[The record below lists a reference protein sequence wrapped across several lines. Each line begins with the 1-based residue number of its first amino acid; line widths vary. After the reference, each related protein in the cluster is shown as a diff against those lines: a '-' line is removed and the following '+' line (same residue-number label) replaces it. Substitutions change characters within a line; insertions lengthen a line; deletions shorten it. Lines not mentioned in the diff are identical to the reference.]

1 MKKYIT
7 SLFLLSFAL
16 SFSQSDPINKLDEIV
31 LKGSF
36 SPILNSG
43 YSVQIISDSILNNN
57 YQSLGNL
64 LQNQVNAYLK
74 QNGNGMVSSISLRG
88 TNSSQT
94 GVYWN
99 GIAINSS
106 LNGQTDF
113 NSIAV
118 NSFDEVEIRKGGGS
132 VLLGSGAI
140 GGAINLSDKI
150 VFQNKKEAHI
160 NSGLGSYQTFTIQAS
175 GLISTD
181 NLFAKV
187 SFGGSRSEND
197 YPYDNSDL
205 FNENGEYKN
214 YNINGVF
221 AFKINDKNRLGFY
234 TSIFDNDRN
243 TSRTITAPSN
253 AKLLNFDSRYLLDWR
268 YLGNRYTSSLK
279 LAYLNESFTY
289 FFDKD
294 LLNTS
299 KSRSSSWVA
308 KYDFTYFL
316 NNEIL
321 FNSGIE
327 FENAK
332 ADGDNISNV
341 EQNDLTAYILFHHQP
356 ISSFRYNLSI
366 RKGISSIYDIPF
378 VYSFDGQYDI
388 SKKFTLKAAFS
399 SNYRLPTFNDLYWE
413 PGGNSDLNSEKS
425 NSAEIGFDFVHQ
437 FLNLNIT
444 SFYIK
449 SKDLIQWQP
458 VSGNIW
464 QPVNIQDV
472 SNYGVEFS
480 SWAQKKF
487 EHHLFLLK
495 VQYDYTMSKDDNL
508 NKQIIYVPNHK
519 GNFILNY
526 QYKKWS
532 LSYNLQYTG
541 EVFTTTSNTQT
552 LNAYWLSN
560 IDISKSFFKNRLQLA
575 FKINNLLDENY
586 QSVAYRPM
594 PNRNYM
600 LNINL
605 KI

>member
-7 SLFLLSFAL
+7 SLFLLIFAL

-36 SPILNSG
+36 SSILNSG
-43 YSVQIISDSILNNN
+43 YSVQIISDSILTNN

-160 NSGLGSYQTFTIQAS
+160 ISGLGSYQTYTIQAS

-187 SFGGSRSEND
+187 SLGGSRSEND

-243 TSRTITAPSN
+243 TSRTITVESN
-253 AKLLNFDSRYLLDWR
+253 AKLLSFDSRYLLDWK

-294 LLNTS
+294 LSNTS
-299 KSRSSSWVA
+299 KSKSSRWVA

-327 FENAK
+327 FENAI

-341 EQNDLTAYILFHHQP
+341 EQNDLTTYILFHHQP

-388 SKKFTLKAAFS
+388 SKKFTLKAALS

-413 PGGNSDLNSEKS
+413 PGGNSDLKSEKS

-437 FLNLNIT
+437 FLNMNIT

-449 SKDLIQWQP
+449 SDDLIQWQP

-464 QPVNIQDV
+464 QPVNIQNV
-472 SNYGVEFS
+472 TNYGIELS
-480 SWAQKKF
+480 TWAQKKF
-487 EHHLFLLK
+487 EDHLFLLK
-495 VQYDYTMSKDDNL
+495 LQYDYTMSKDDNL

-519 GNFILNY
+519 GNFIFNY
-526 QYKKWS
+526 QLKKWNF
-532 LSYNLQYTG
+532 SYNLQYTG

>member
-7 SLFLLSFAL
+7 SLFLLIFAL

-36 SPILNSG
+36 SPVLNSG
-43 YSVQIISDSILNNN
+43 YSVQIISDSILTNN

-140 GGAINLSDKI
+140 GGAINLRNKI

-160 NSGLGSYQTFTIQAS
+160 ISGLGSYQTYTIQAS

-187 SFGGSRSEND
+187 SLGGSRSEND
-197 YPYDNSDL
+197 YPYVNSDL

-243 TSRTITAPSN
+243 TSRTITAASN
-253 AKLLNFDSRYLLDWR
+253 AKLLNFDSRYLLDWK

-294 LLNTS
+294 LSNTS
-299 KSRSSSWVA
+299 KSKSSSWVA

-341 EQNDLTAYILFHHQP
+341 EQNDLTAYVLFHHQP

-378 VYSFDGQYDI
+378 VYSFDGRYDI

-399 SNYRLPTFNDLYWE
+399 SNYRLPTFNDLYWD
-413 PGGNSDLNSEKS
+413 PGGNSDLRSEKS

-449 SKDLIQWQP
+449 SDDLIQWQP
-458 VSGNIW
+458 VSGTIW
-464 QPVNIQDV
+464 QPVNIQNV
-472 SNYGVEFS
+472 TNYGIELS
-480 SWAQKKF
+480 AWAQKKY

-519 GNFILNY
+519 GNFIFNY
-526 QYKKWS
+526 QLKKWS
-532 LSYNLQYTG
+532 FSYNLQYTG

>member
-7 SLFLLSFAL
+7 SLFLLIFAL

-36 SPILNSG
+36 SPVLNSG
-43 YSVQIISDSILNNN
+43 YSVQIISDSILTNN

-140 GGAINLSDKI
+140 GGAINLRNKI

-160 NSGLGSYQTFTIQAS
+160 ISGLGSYQTYTIQAS

-187 SFGGSRSEND
+187 SLGGSRSEND

-243 TSRTITAPSN
+243 TSRTITAASN
-253 AKLLNFDSRYLLDWR
+253 AKLLNFDSRYLLDWK

-294 LLNTS
+294 LSNTS
-299 KSRSSSWVA
+299 KSKSSSWMA

-341 EQNDLTAYILFHHQP
+341 EQNDLTAYVLFHHQP

-378 VYSFDGQYDI
+378 VYSFDGRYDI

-399 SNYRLPTFNDLYWE
+399 SNYRLPTFNDLYWD
-413 PGGNSDLNSEKS
+413 PGGNSDLRSEKS

-449 SKDLIQWQP
+449 NDDLIQWQP
-458 VSGNIW
+458 VSGTIW
-464 QPVNIQDV
+464 QPVNIQNV
-472 SNYGVEFS
+472 TNYGIELS
-480 SWAQKKF
+480 AWAQKKY

-519 GNFILNY
+519 GNFIFNY
-526 QYKKWS
+526 QLKKWNF
-532 LSYNLQYTG
+532 SYNLQYTG

>member
-7 SLFLLSFAL
+7 SLFLLIFAL
-16 SFSQSDPINKLDEIV
+16 TFSQSDTINKLDEIV

-43 YSVQIISDSILNNN
+43 YSVQIISDSILTNN

-160 NSGLGSYQTFTIQAS
+160 ISGLGSYQTYTIQAS

-187 SFGGSRSEND
+187 SLGGSRSEND

-243 TSRTITAPSN
+243 TSRTITAASN
-253 AKLLNFDSRYLLDWR
+253 AKLLNFNSRYLLDWK

-294 LLNTS
+294 LSNTS
-299 KSRSSSWVA
+299 KSKSSSWVA

-341 EQNDLTAYILFHHQP
+341 EQNDLTAYVLFHHQP

-378 VYSFDGQYDI
+378 VYSFDGRYDI

-413 PGGNSDLNSEKS
+413 PGGNSDLRSEKS

-449 SKDLIQWQP
+449 SDDLIQWQP
-458 VSGNIW
+458 VSGTIW
-464 QPVNIQDV
+464 QPVNIQNV
-472 SNYGVEFS
+472 TNYGIELS
-480 SWAQKKF
+480 AWAQKKY

-519 GNFILNY
+519 GNFIFNY
-526 QYKKWS
+526 QLKKWS
-532 LSYNLQYTG
+532 FSYNLQYTG

>member
-7 SLFLLSFAL
+7 SVFLLIFAL
-16 SFSQSDPINKLDEIV
+16 TFSQSDPINKLDEIV

-43 YSVQIISDSILNNN
+43 YSVQVISDSILTNN

-113 NSIAV
+113 NSIAA

-160 NSGLGSYQTFTIQAS
+160 ISGLGSYQTYTIQAS

-243 TSRTITAPSN
+243 TSRTITAASN
-253 AKLLNFDSRYLLDWR
+253 AKLLNFDSRYLLDWK

-279 LAYLNESFTY
+279 IAYLNESFTY
-289 FFDKD
+289 FFDKY
-294 LLNTS
+294 LSNTS
-299 KSRSSSWVA
+299 KSKSSSWVA
-308 KYDFTYFL
+308 KYDSTYFL

-341 EQNDLTAYILFHHQP
+341 EQNDLTAYVLFHHQP

-388 SKKFTLKAAFS
+388 SKKFTFKAAFS

-449 SKDLIQWQP
+449 SDDLIQWQP

-464 QPVNIQDV
+464 QPVNIQNV
-472 SNYGVEFS
+472 TNYGIELS
-480 SWAQKKF
+480 AWAQKKF
-487 EHHLFLLK
+487 EHHLFRLK
-495 VQYDYTMSKDDNL
+495 LQYDYTMSKDDNL

-519 GNFILNY
+519 GNFIFNY
-526 QYKKWS
+526 HYKKWNF
-532 LSYNLQYTG
+532 SYNLQYTG
-541 EVFTTTSNTQT
+541 EVFTTTSNTQS

>member
-7 SLFLLSFAL
+7 SLFLLIFAL

-36 SPILNSG
+36 SPVLNSG
-43 YSVQIISDSILNNN
+43 YSVQIISDSILTNN

-160 NSGLGSYQTFTIQAS
+160 ISGLGSYQTYTIQAS

-187 SFGGSRSEND
+187 SLGGSRSEND
-197 YPYDNSDL
+197 YPYVNSDL

-243 TSRTITAPSN
+243 TSRTITAASN
-253 AKLLNFDSRYLLDWR
+253 AKLLNFDSRYLLDWK

-294 LLNTS
+294 LSNTS

-341 EQNDLTAYILFHHQP
+341 EQNDLTAYVLFHHQP

-378 VYSFDGQYDI
+378 VYSFDGRYDI

-399 SNYRLPTFNDLYWE
+399 SNYRLPTFNDLYWD
-413 PGGNSDLNSEKS
+413 PGGNSDLRSEKS

-449 SKDLIQWQP
+449 NDDLIQWQP
-458 VSGNIW
+458 VSGTIW
-464 QPVNIQDV
+464 QPVNIQNV
-472 SNYGVEFS
+472 TNYGIELS
-480 SWAQKKF
+480 AWAQKKY

-519 GNFILNY
+519 GNFIFNY
-526 QYKKWS
+526 QLKKWNF
-532 LSYNLQYTG
+532 SYNLQYTG

>member
-7 SLFLLSFAL
+7 SLFLLIFAL

-36 SPILNSG
+36 SPVLNSG
-43 YSVQIISDSILNNN
+43 YSVQIISDSILTNN

-140 GGAINLSDKI
+140 GGAINLRNKI

-160 NSGLGSYQTFTIQAS
+160 ISGLGSYQTYTIQAS
-175 GLISTD
+175 GLLSTD

-187 SFGGSRSEND
+187 SLGGSRSEND
-197 YPYDNSDL
+197 YPYVNSDL

-243 TSRTITAPSN
+243 TSRTITAASN
-253 AKLLNFDSRYLLDWR
+253 AKLLNFDSRYLLDWK

-294 LLNTS
+294 LSNTS

-341 EQNDLTAYILFHHQP
+341 EQNDLTAYVLFHHQP

-378 VYSFDGQYDI
+378 VYSFDGRYDI

-413 PGGNSDLNSEKS
+413 PGGNSDLRSEKS

-449 SKDLIQWQP
+449 NDDLIQWQP
-458 VSGNIW
+458 VSGTIW
-464 QPVNIQDV
+464 QPVNIQNV
-472 SNYGVEFS
+472 TNYGIELS
-480 SWAQKKF
+480 AWAQKKY

-519 GNFILNY
+519 GNFIFNY
-526 QYKKWS
+526 QLKKWNF
-532 LSYNLQYTG
+532 SYNLQYTG